1 MVELPLRVEAPNSC
15 AFRRVLYIYKMKSIS
30 SSPFLVLLSASLN
43 SAKPITPRA
52 TTTAVSITLPTSYD
66 STDVIDVNFPAFA
79 FEEASFVNYV
89 LDADG
94 NTNEFSVNLIDS
106 LTSRTGGTP

>member
-1 MVELPLRVEAPNSC
+1 M
-15 AFRRVLYIYKMKSIS
+15 
-30 SSPFLVLLSASLN
+30 
-43 SAKPITPRA
+43 SAKPIAVRA
-52 TTTAVSITLPTSYD
+52 TSTALSISLPTS
-66 STDVIDVNFPAFA
+66 SSSDVIDVNFPAFG

-94 NTNEFSVNLIDS
+94 NTNDFTLNLIES

>member
-1 MVELPLRVEAPNSC
+1 MKCSFPSVFAFILR
-15 AFRRVLYIYKMKSIS
+15 
-30 SSPFLVLLSASLN
+30 ASVV
-43 SAKPITPRA
+43 SAKPLGPRA
-52 TTTAVSITLPTSYD
+52 TSTAVSISLPS
-66 STDVIDVNFPAFA
+66 SSSSNIIDVNFPAFG

-94 NTNEFSVNLIDS
+94 NTNEFSVNLIES

>member
-1 MVELPLRVEAPNSC
+1 MS
-15 AFRRVLYIYKMKSIS
+15 KMKHPSPSIC
-30 SSPFLVLLSASLN
+30 LVLLGNSLAY
-43 SAKPITPRA
+43 AKPIAVRA
-52 TTTAVSITLPTSYD
+52 TSTALSISLPTS
-66 STDVIDVNFPAFA
+66 SSSDVIDVNFPAFG

-94 NTNEFSVNLIDS
+94 NTNDFTVNLIES